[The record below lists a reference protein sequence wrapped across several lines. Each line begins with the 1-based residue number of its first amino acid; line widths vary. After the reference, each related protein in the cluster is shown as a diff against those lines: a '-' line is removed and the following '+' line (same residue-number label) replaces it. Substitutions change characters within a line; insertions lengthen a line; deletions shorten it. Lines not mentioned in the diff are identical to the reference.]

1 MWKVQNNKFLFSNVF
16 FLVPLCLAMTWGAGS
31 FFSLFLINYKY
42 LGNGFVLFSSLC
54 KLAMS
59 FSIFY
64 FSKSFFFD
72 EKKDK
77 TVSEYKRFTSF
88 VGYGIVITYVFYSFP
103 RIVVEFYE
111 RENNQTYIFIDFL
124 VVLFLTLLPLVLYI
138 FLKTNKTK
146 QISGFYTQK
155 DFEYELKIKQ
165 DKAFKKKENIRL
177 KKERN
182 FLQNLWYDWVDIILQ
197 AVLIVM
203 LINQFL
209 FQMYV
214 IPSESMVPTFLKGDM
229 VVVDKF
235 VYGSQIPLTQ
245 WKLPSLCS
253 AKIGDVVVYLNPE
266 TYNKE
271 SDVYFKNVFAR
282 IFQPFL
288 YRLSFTR
295 IDIDKKENGDPKERF
310 IVKRLIAENGEKI
323 CILNDEVYKKSQN
336 QDWEK
341 MSVSAKEYGNVDLY
355 YENNVG
361 MDAQK
366 MTSEIRALLNMA
378 QERFSAKMS
387 DKSILLEKLK
397 NEKAVFLANLNNDD
411 KLLSLTK
418 ELYDYLLENRSYFE
432 QIKNSIIIP
441 FFINSEKAYYQLSEA
456 DYKENE
462 MKLKA
467 GLAEYG
473 FVAVYRVLANV
484 YEELQNINVS
494 QIMIND
500 SMSSFNGESPYTS
513 YMKALN
519 VIYKSEVL
527 VLLNTFLK
535 NGEVNFKIID
545 NDNLEMLKLLSIYID
560 GFEMVSRLPS
570 WSNPEF
576 YSFFELRNFADYP
589 KDGFILKDE
598 YFLLGDNRYNSLDC
612 RFGNESKVFSLDSED
627 DGLFAKKINLSW
639 NAHTIN
645 EDFILGKARVTY
657 FPFNRMRII
666 K

>member
-1 MWKVQNNKFLFSNVF
+1 
-16 FLVPLCLAMTWGAGS
+16 
-31 FFSLFLINYKY
+31 LFLSKIRI
-42 LGNGFVLFSSLC
+42 
-54 KLAMS
+54 S

-64 FSKSFFFD
+64 FSKSFFFE

-77 TVSEYKRFTSF
+77 TVREYKRFTSF

-138 FLKTNKTK
+138 FLRTNKTK

-323 CILNDEVYKKSQN
+323 CILNDEVYKKSENQN
-336 QDWEK
+336 WEK

-387 DKSILLEKLK
+387 DKSVLLEKLK
-397 NEKAVFLANLNNDD
+397 NEKAVLLANLNNDD

-432 QIKNSIIIP
+432 QIKNSVIIP

-519 VIYKSEVL
+519 AIYKSEVL

-589 KDGFILKDE
+589 KDGFIPKDE

>member
-1 MWKVQNNKFLFSNVF
+1 MEKVQNNKLLFSNIF
-16 FLVPLCLAMTWGAGS
+16 FLVPLCLSMAWGAGS

-42 LGNGFVLFSSLC
+42 IGNGFVLFSSLC
-54 KLAMS
+54 KLIMTVA
-59 FSIFY
+59 IFY
-64 FSKSFFFD
+64 FSKSFFFN
-72 EKKDK
+72 EKKEK
-77 TVSEYKRFTSF
+77 TVKEYKKFTSF

-111 RENNQTYIFIDFL
+111 RENNQIYILIDFL
-124 VVLFLTLLPLVLYI
+124 VILFLTVLPLVLYI
-138 FLKTNKTK
+138 FLRTNKTK

-155 DFEYELKIKQ
+155 DFEYELKIKK
-165 DKAFKKKENIRL
+165 DKIFKKTESIKL

-229 VVVDKF
+229 VVVDKLI
-235 VYGSQIPLTQ
+235 YGSQIPLTQ
-245 WKLPSLCS
+245 WKLSSPCS

-271 SDVYFKNVFAR
+271 SDVYFKNIFAR

-323 CILNDEVYKKSQN
+323 CILNDEVYKKKENQN
-336 QDWEK
+336 WEK

-355 YENNVG
+355 YENNIG

-366 MTSEIRALLNMA
+366 MTPEIRSLLNMA
-378 QERFSAKMS
+378 QESFSDKMS
-387 DKSILLEKLK
+387 NKSVLLEKLK
-397 NEKAVFLANLNNDD
+397 NEKTVFLAHLNNDD
-411 KLLSLTK
+411 KLLDLTNK
-418 ELYDYLLENRSYFE
+418 LYEYLQENRAYFE
-432 QIKNSIIIP
+432 QVKNSIIIP
-441 FFINSEKAYYQLSEA
+441 FFINSEKAYYQLSEV
-456 DYKENE
+456 DYGENE
-462 MKLKA
+462 KKLKA
-467 GLAEYG
+467 GLAELG
-473 FVAVYRVLANV
+473 FVAVYRVLANI
-484 YEELQNINVS
+484 YEELRSINIS
-494 QIMIND
+494 QLIIND
-500 SMSSFNGESPYTS
+500 GISSKGDDSPYTG
-513 YMKALN
+513 YMKVLN
-519 VIYKSEVL
+519 AIYKSEVL
-527 VLLNTFLK
+527 ILLNTFLK
-535 NGEVNFKIID
+535 NEEINFKIID
-545 NDNLEMLKLLSIYID
+545 KDNLEMLKFLSIYID

-570 WSNPEF
+570 WTNPEF

-589 KDGFILKDE
+589 EKGFIPKDE

-612 RFGNESKVFSLDSED
+612 RFGNKSKVFSLDSD
-627 DGLFAKKINLSW
+627 DNGLFVKKVNLSW
-639 NAHTIN
+639 DAHTIN

>member
-1 MWKVQNNKFLFSNVF
+1 MWKVQNNKFLFSNIF

-59 FSIFY
+59 FAIFY

-77 TVSEYKRFTSF
+77 TVREYKRFTSF

-111 RENNQTYIFIDFL
+111 RENNQAYIFIDFL

-138 FLKTNKTK
+138 FLRTNKTK

-182 FLQNLWYDWVDIILQ
+182 FFQNLWYDWIDIILQ

-355 YENNVG
+355 YEKNVG

-366 MTSEIRALLNMA
+366 MTPEIRALLNMA

-387 DKSILLEKLK
+387 DKSVLLEKLK
-397 NEKAVFLANLNNDD
+397 NEKDVFLANLNDDD

-589 KDGFILKDE
+589 KDGFIPKDE

>member
-1 MWKVQNNKFLFSNVF
+1 
-16 FLVPLCLAMTWGAGS
+16 
-31 FFSLFLINYKY
+31 
-42 LGNGFVLFSSLC
+42 
-54 KLAMS
+54 
-59 FSIFY
+59 
-64 FSKSFFFD
+64 
-72 EKKDK
+72 
-77 TVSEYKRFTSF
+77 
-88 VGYGIVITYVFYSFP
+88 
-103 RIVVEFYE
+103 
-111 RENNQTYIFIDFL
+111 
-124 VVLFLTLLPLVLYI
+124 
-138 FLKTNKTK
+138 
-146 QISGFYTQK
+146 
-155 DFEYELKIKQ
+155 
-165 DKAFKKKENIRL
+165 
-177 KKERN
+177 
-182 FLQNLWYDWVDIILQ
+182 
-197 AVLIVM
+197 
-203 LINQFL
+203 
-209 FQMYV
+209 
-214 IPSESMVPTFLKGDM
+214 
-229 VVVDKF
+229 
-235 VYGSQIPLTQ
+235 
-245 WKLPSLCS
+245 
-253 AKIGDVVVYLNPE
+253 
-266 TYNKE
+266 
-271 SDVYFKNVFAR
+271 
-282 IFQPFL
+282 
-288 YRLSFTR
+288 
-295 IDIDKKENGDPKERF
+295 
-310 IVKRLIAENGEKI
+310 
-323 CILNDEVYKKSQN
+323 
-336 QDWEK
+336 

-387 DKSILLEKLK
+387 DKSVLLEKLK
-397 NEKAVFLANLNNDD
+397 NEKDVFLANLNNDD

-432 QIKNSIIIP
+432 QIKNSVIIP

-589 KDGFILKDE
+589 KDGFIPKDE